1 MIKNYAKELG
11 AIALVFGLI
20 SYTVYVCAAPT
31 QKEVLTA
38 TRGHEVEAPPK
49 AAPAPAPKEVKKPV
63 AKEVKKPAGKEV
75 TKPEAKKDPNR
86 KKPTLKAK
94 YADKK

>member
-1 MIKNYAKELG
+1 MLKHYAKELT
-11 AIALVFGLI
+11 IIGLI
-20 SYTVYVCAAPT
+20 FSVLSYSIYVLAAPK

-49 AAPAPAPKEVKKPV
+49 AAPAPAPKDAKAAKPVVKKE
-63 AKEVKKPAGKEV
+63 AAKPAE
-75 TKPEAKKDPNR
+75 PAKKEHK
-86 KKPTLKAK
+86 KKPTLKKK